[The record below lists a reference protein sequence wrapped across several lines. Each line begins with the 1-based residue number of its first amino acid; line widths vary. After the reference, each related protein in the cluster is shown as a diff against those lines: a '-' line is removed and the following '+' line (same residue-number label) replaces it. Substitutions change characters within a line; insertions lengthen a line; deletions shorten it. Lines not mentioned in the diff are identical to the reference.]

1 MMKRLLLAL
10 CLSVGLLAGC
20 NGGPEPKPDPHYGE
34 DITGPDSGEEG
45 WW

>member
-1 MMKRLLLAL
+1 MKKILLLILLAG
-10 CLSVGLLAGC
+10 SLLAGC
-20 NGGPEPKPDPHYGE
+20 NGGPEPKPDPHYTE